1 MNQSQPQINKL
12 AMLYWTILG
21 IALGWG
27 GMFYTFV
34 SVLGIYL
41 LLTRLRPG
49 ARFELMIVASAFS
62 GMAVV
67 QVFHTILRPNLFSID
82 HLLEPIVVAGLAI
95 VLLFNPKRVWA
106 WCLIVYSTVIGVL
119 SLYVALHHLSK
130 ESRPQFQFA
139 NAVISAILIWLLVCW
154 LHKQSP
160 NDSDIRSV

>member
-1 MNQSQPQINKL
+1 
-12 AMLYWTILG
+12 MLYWTILG

-49 ARFELMIVASAFS
+49 ARFELMIVASAFG

-67 QVFHTILRPNLFSID
+67 QVFHTILRPNLFSLD

-95 VLLFNPKRVWA
+95 VLLFTQKRVWA